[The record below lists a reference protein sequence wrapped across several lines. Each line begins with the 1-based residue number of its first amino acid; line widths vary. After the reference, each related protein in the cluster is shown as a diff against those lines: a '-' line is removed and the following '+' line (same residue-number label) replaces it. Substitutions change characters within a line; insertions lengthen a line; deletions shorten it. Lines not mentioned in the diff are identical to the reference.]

1 MIKHRDLIDKMT
13 LEEKASLLSGENF
26 WNTKS
31 IERLG
36 IPSIMLTDGPHGL
49 RKQGGKADHLGLNK
63 SIPATC
69 FPTAATLANS
79 WDSKLLEQVGKHL
92 ALECEH
98 ESVDVILGPGL
109 NIKRNPLC
117 GRNFEY
123 FSEDPYLTGKLA
135 ASMVRGIENQGV
147 SACPKHYAVNSQEHM
162 RMSIDE
168 RVDDRALRELY
179 LEGFRYAITEG
190 RPSTLMTSY
199 NKVNGIYANEHPLL
213 LQKVLFEEWRFQ
225 GVVVTDWGGNNDRL
239 KGLVAGNHLEM
250 PSTGG
255 ITDHEI
261 VVAIKEKRLD
271 EALLDERVDTLLT
284 LLLKKKNTL
293 VDQHT
298 AHLEHPL
305 DFEAQ
310 HRFSVEC
317 AKQSMVLLK
326 NLDNALP
333 LKTEEKIAVIG
344 PFAKKPRYQGAGS
357 SLIEPQKLDDGLSH
371 IRKRTVNFIGYA
383 EGFNRLG
390 GKNDKKLKDALAL
403 ASLANTVIVFLGL
416 DEGSEAEGV
425 DRSDLSLRSEQ
436 LNLMQ
441 ELSKLQ
447 TEFSFKTIV
456 VLSGGSPIELPF
468 EETVQGILHSY
479 LGGQGSGEA
488 TASLL
493 FGESNPSG
501 KLAETYPMTYLDVPS
516 SNYYPGLEKTS
527 EHRESIYFGYR
538 YYEKNHLKVK
548 YPFGYGLSY
557 TTFEYSDFDISDDT
571 VTLKVTNTGT
581 VAGSEIV
588 QLYIGKKQEL
598 IFRCKKELKG
608 FTKVF
613 LNPGESRW
621 VNIKLEQHSFEFFDI
636 FTQLWQTEPGSYEIS
651 IGASSE
657 DIRWKKEIEIQENSH
672 PFKASH
678 PSIMERYLELFEDDV
693 LAPYYTGDVQSITS
707 DVFEKLCRV
716 ELPKSN
722 WNKSNPLT
730 INDTIG
736 QGKYKSWIGRGLFH
750 LLNFVRKFLWIM
762 GRPVLSN
769 NVYFVINMPYRQ
781 IERFTKGKVS
791 RRTVLK
797 MIDVIN
803 DGVIKGLFK
812 SKVKN

>member
-92 ALECEH
+92 ALECKH

-657 DIRWKKEIEIQENSH
+657 DIRWKNEIEIHENSY
-672 PFKASH
+672 PFKSS
-678 PSIMERYLELFEDDV
+678 PLSIIERHSELFEDKV
-693 LAPYYTGDVQSITS
+693 LAPYYTGEVQSITT

-716 ELPKSN
+716 TLPKSN
-722 WNKSNPLT
+722 WTRSNPLMM
-730 INDTIG
+730 NDTIR
-736 QGKYKSWIGRGLFH
+736 QAKYKSWIGRGLYH
-750 LLNFVRKFLWIM
+750 LLNLTRKLLWLL
-762 GRPVLSN
+762 GRPVVSN
-769 NVYFVINMPYRQ
+769 NVYFIMNMPYRQ